1 MPLNRSGA
9 VTLALAGARQLAA
22 LLPLLVL
29 GALRLLPG
37 IGSGTLLPWVEPT
50 VLGTAAVL
58 AGSALVIAVAD
69 GLRTGRVRTLAD
81 ATGLGTVS
89 VTLAVVALND
99 STLSAA
105 AGAVAAGLSAA
116 GILFMAGSFLGDASI
131 SGRGRIAAGVAG
143 FVALEA
149 CLGLVL
155 LAAGLSLDER
165 IRPLLLLGPAVLL
178 GIAAVT
184 TADAPTRAV
193 ALGIAASAALA
204 QALAA
209 PGVETLIGP
218 AGVGLAAAMLGG
230 SAAARLWRARESAER
245 QPAILPALPIGP
257 LDVRADA
264 EYSEVARLAR
274 ELRATIEEL
283 ITTRRTV
290 ELQRAE
296 IEQASAVDA
305 LTGVGSRGA
314 ILERLRVETADA
326 RRYEHPIAV
335 MVLDVDGF
343 AALNHEH
350 GVATGDSI
358 LREMALRLR
367 LRVREADALGRIGA
381 DAFLAIL
388 PHTDERGAVGFA
400 DAVRQRFA
408 DRPILTDA
416 GEMPVTVSIGI
427 ALMRP
432 GTTLSEDGLLAAAEE
447 ALASA
452 RAAGGNRIAF
462 DRDHGLA
469 RLDEHRVAD
478 KQPSNEATDGT
489 R

>member
-1 MPLNRSGA
+1 M
-9 VTLALAGARQLAA
+9 TLALAGARQLAA
-22 LLPLLVL
+22 LLPLLAL
-29 GALRLLPG
+29 GALRFFPG
-37 IGSGTLLPWVEPT
+37 IGSGTLLPWVEPI

-58 AGSALVIAVAD
+58 AGSALLLAVGD
-69 GLRTGRVRTLAD
+69 GLGTGRARTVAD
-81 ATGLGTVS
+81 ATGLGMVS

-99 STLSAA
+99 STLPAA

-116 GILFMAGSFLGDASI
+116 GILFMAGSFLGDTST
-131 SGRGRIAAGVAG
+131 SGRGSRIAAGVAG
-143 FVALEA
+143 FVVIEA

-165 IRPLLLLGPAVLL
+165 IRPLPLLGAAVLL

-218 AGVGLAAAMLGG
+218 AGVGAAATILGA
-230 SAAARLWRARESAER
+230 SAAARLWRARGSAEPQR
-245 QPAILPALPIGP
+245 AVLPAPPIGV
-257 LDVRADA
+257 LESRADA

-274 ELRATIEEL
+274 EVRATIEEL

-296 IEQASAVDA
+296 IERASAVDP

-314 ILERLRVETADA
+314 ILERLRFETAEA
-326 RRYEHPIAV
+326 RRYEHPVAV
-335 MVLDVDGF
+335 VVLDVDGF

-350 GVATGDSI
+350 GVAAGDTI
-358 LREMALRLR
+358 LREVALRLR

-381 DAFLAIL
+381 DAFLAVL

-400 DAVRQRFA
+400 DAVRQRLA

-432 GTTLSEDGLLAAAEE
+432 GTTLSEDGLLASAEE

-469 RLDEHRVAD
+469 RLDEHRGPD
-478 KQPSNEATDGT
+478 KQPPNEAADGT